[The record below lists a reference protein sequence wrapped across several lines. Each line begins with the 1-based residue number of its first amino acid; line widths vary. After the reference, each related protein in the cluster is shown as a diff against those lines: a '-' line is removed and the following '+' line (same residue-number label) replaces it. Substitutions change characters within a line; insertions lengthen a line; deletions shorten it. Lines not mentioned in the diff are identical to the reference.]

1 MATREMEKKEVVKNG
16 GKDPDI
22 AVTRPSASLGGVTQK
37 IIKVSSTVPIWSR
50 GHENYNWKVCD
61 DCGEDFC
68 YGACMMFDYES
79 HVVRWGIDR

>member
-37 IIKVSSTVPIWSR
+37 IIKVTILPR
-50 GHENYNWKVCD
+50 KAECHENFFLE
-61 DCGEDFC
+61 GL
-68 YGACMMFDYES
+68 
-79 HVVRWGIDR
+79 